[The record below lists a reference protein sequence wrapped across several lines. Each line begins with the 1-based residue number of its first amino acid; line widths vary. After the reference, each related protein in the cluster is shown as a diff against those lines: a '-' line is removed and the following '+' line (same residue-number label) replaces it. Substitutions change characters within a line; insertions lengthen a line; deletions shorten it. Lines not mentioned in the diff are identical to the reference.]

1 MCNTIE
7 LQNRDR
13 QVDRILVALGDKPNV
28 FLVGLVGDSVRVYQV
43 IGIVLCRQPG
53 SNARQPLG

>member
-13 QVDRILVALGDKPNV
+13 QVDRILVALGEKPNV
-28 FLVGLVGDSVRVYQV
+28 FLVGLVGDSVREHQV
-43 IGIVLCRQPG
+43 IGFV
-53 SNARQPLG
+53 